1 MSGRVVHFELPYDD
15 AERARAFY
23 TRVFGWDTMPMPMP
37 DLDYTIVSTGPASE
51 DGQPSE
57 PGYINGGLLSRADAS
72 TPSPVVVVDVAD
84 LDAALGEVQAAGG
97 TVVTGRT
104 PVGDMGVTA
113 YVRDTEGNVLGLW
126 QTVTPGDLSGGPG

>member
-15 AERARAFY
+15 AERARGFY
-23 TRVFGWDTMPMPMP
+23 GQVFGWQAMPMP
-37 DLDYTIVSTGPASE
+37 DMEYTIVSTGPAGD

-57 PGYINGGLLSRADAS
+57 PGYINGGLLARADAS

-84 LDAALGEVQAAGG
+84 LDASLAQVEAAGG
-97 TVVTGRT
+97 TAVTGRI

-113 YVRDTEGNVLGLW
+113 YVKDTEGNVIGLW
-126 QTVTPGDLSGGPG
+126 QTLGG